1 MVKEVIKLSKK
12 VSQAWYAPEPLWARL
27 TRRLIFIAGV
37 VNEAGLIDFYHLL
50 VGAGVELPKQALVVL
65 LGIGYFATKF
75 TKVTK
80 EPTIKEDLTHNI
92 QPNEDGSNL
101 N

>member
-1 MVKEVIKLSKK
+1 MVKETIKISKEI
-12 VSQAWYAPEPLWARL
+12 ANRWYAPEPLWARI
-27 TRRLIFIAGV
+27 TRRLIFIAGI

-50 VGAGVELPKQALVVL
+50 VGAGIELPKQALVVL

-80 EPTIKEDLTHNI
+80 PTETNI